1 MSNATTLKQDLADVL
16 AQLTPER
23 NELTVTIQETKGLTF
38 QKLPSH
44 KALTLLEV
52 NISPKELLYALERRV
67 TQFKRI

>member
-1 MSNATTLKQDLADVL
+1 MSNSTTLKQDLADVL

-52 NISPKELLYALERRV
+52 NISPK
-67 TQFKRI
+67 

>member
-38 QKLPSH
+38 QKLPLH

-52 NISPKELLYALERRV
+52 NISPKELLYALEEE
-67 TQFKRI
+67 